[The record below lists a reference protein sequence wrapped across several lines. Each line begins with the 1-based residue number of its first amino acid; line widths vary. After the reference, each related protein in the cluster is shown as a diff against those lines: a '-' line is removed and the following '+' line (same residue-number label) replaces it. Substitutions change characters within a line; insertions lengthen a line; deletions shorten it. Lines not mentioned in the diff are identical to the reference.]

1 MDKATQ
7 HKQIREYLWKHG
19 TMTPMDAWDALKIT
33 KLSTRI
39 GEMERAGVIRVEH
52 VREMNPNTGKRY
64 MRYNLVGE

>member
-19 TMTPMDAWDALKIT
+19 TMTPMDAVREIGCL

-39 GEMERAGVIRVEH
+39 GEMERAGMIRTDH
-52 VREMNPNTGKRY
+52 VMETSANGKRY
-64 MRYNLVGE
+64 MRYNLIEE

>member
-19 TMTPMDAWDALKIT
+19 TMTPMDAWDALNIT

-39 GEMERAGVIRVEH
+39 GEMERAGMIRTDH
-52 VREMNPNTGKRY
+52 VMETSANGKRY
-64 MRYNLVGE
+64 MRYNLIEE